1 MSRLDQAAQRL
12 QSALDRLDK
21 AVAARGD
28 QDGATDDELRAA
40 LAQTKGEN
48 ARLQATAGQ
57 AAERLDAAIS
67 RLRAVLEG

>member
-12 QSALDRLDK
+12 ETALDRLDK
-21 AVAARGD
+21 AVAARAEG
-28 QDGATDDELRAA
+28 GGGTDAELRAA
-40 LAQTKGEN
+40 LTRTKGEN

>member
-21 AVAARGD
+21 AVAATAEQGG
-28 QDGATDDELRAA
+28 GADAELRAA
-40 LAQTKGEN
+40 LARTKGEN
-48 ARLQATAGQ
+48 AQLQATAGQ
-57 AAERLDAAIS
+57 TAERLDAAID

>member
-40 LAQTKGEN
+40 LAQTKGKN

>member
-21 AVAARGD
+21 AVAARAEQG
-28 QDGATDDELRAA
+28 GGTDDDLRAA

>member
-12 QSALDRLDK
+12 ESALDRLDK
-21 AVAARGD
+21 AVAARAQEG
-28 QDGATDDELRAA
+28 GGTDAELRAA
-40 LAQTKGEN
+40 LTRANGEN